1 MIAEQ
6 RTIGV
11 ANGRSG
17 GRGHDAATRREAIG
31 LRESGWTLRAIVQV
45 LARRGIHVHESTI
58 LYWTSETASERRR
71 QHDRERMAQVNAARA
86 SFRWPGRP
94 KTEAWLLGRMRVLE
108 RAGLSMAAIAKV
120 VSIDH
125 GLELSE
131 HQVRYALSINR
142 LPSMTRRA
150 AEIAA

>member
-1 MIAEQ
+1 MTA
-6 RTIGV
+6 
-11 ANGRSG
+11 
-17 GRGHDAATRREAIG
+17 RGHDSATRREAIR
-31 LRESGWTLRAIVQV
+31 LRESGWTLRGIVQV
-45 LARRGIHVHESTI
+45 LASRGIHVHESTV

-71 QHDRERMAQVNAARA
+71 QHDRERMAQLNAARA
-86 SFRWPGRP
+86 TFRWPGRP

-108 RAGLSMAAIAKV
+108 RAGLSMTAIAKV

-142 LPSMTRRA
+142 LPSMTRTV
-150 AEIAA
+150 AEISA